1 LIDADHT
8 IAGRYHKRHLMPFG
22 EYVPGED
29 WFPDVKRYFPMQ
41 DDLTA
46 GREATVLATAS
57 GARLGV
63 MLCYEDMIPEAAR
76 SLVAGSATVL
86 VSLINGAAF
95 TEPLTLAQ
103 HRLLA
108 QLRAV
113 ENRRAFVRCAA
124 TGETCVISPV
134 GRIVARLPIHVQES
148 LVASVPILE
157 SRTLYSRTGNVFPVA
172 CAVGLVVLVRRSR
185 RTLDDPAC

>member
-1 LIDADHT
+1 MRPLEQYECPLLCGGKVFSGYPERPTALHQSALLIDASHT
-8 IAGRYHKRHLMPFG
+8 ITGRYHKRHLMPFG

-76 SLVAGSATVL
+76 
-86 VSLINGAAF
+86 
-95 TEPLTLAQ
+95 
-103 HRLLA
+103 
-108 QLRAV
+108 
-113 ENRRAFVRCAA
+113 
-124 TGETCVISPV
+124 
-134 GRIVARLPIHVQES
+134 
-148 LVASVPILE
+148 
-157 SRTLYSRTGNVFPVA
+157 
-172 CAVGLVVLVRRSR
+172 
-185 RTLDDPAC
+185 